1 MSRSITPNSLVRRG
15 RGGSKSCGSAP
26 AACDEAY
33 MSDADEVSA
42 DEIALEVSWLALGL
56 GLEAPSRWLGLGL
69 GSGLGLV
76 DEIALEVSDQRL

>member
-42 DEIALEVSWLALGL
+42 DEIALEVSL
-56 GLEAPSRWLGLGL
+56 
-69 GSGLGLV
+69 
-76 DEIALEVSDQRL
+76 QT